1 MKRTAIVVSVVL
13 AVGFLAANVVK
24 SGTVTFEQ
32 LKQGKAIVE
41 DTCIEC
47 HDLEWPMTKVTDRAG
62 WEETLTKMANTGAV
76 LDPADRELVIEFM
89 LAKAAF
95 QTKCVLCHS
104 LERPLEKNKQFQE
117 WMVTVQR
124 MSSKKAGH
132 LSDDDIKAIAG
143 FLTAKGAWT
152 RLY

>member
-24 SGTVTFEQ
+24 SATVTFEQ

-47 HDLEWPMTKVTDRAG
+47 HDLEWPMTKVT
-62 WEETLTKMANTGAV
+62 GAV

-89 LAKAAF
+89 LAKSSF

-104 LERPLEKNKQFQE
+104 LDRPLEKNKPFQE
-117 WMVTVQR
+117 WMATVHR
-124 MSSKKAGH
+124 MSSKKPGH
-132 LSDDDIKAIAG
+132 LTDDEIKAIAG